1 MITVVYTEHGVTS
14 QIYVVYYILF
24 ISVMLLS
31 AVVAI
36 LNIEQHFFTVNIL
49 LFSWIKGL
57 VQS

>member
-36 LNIEQHFFTVNIL
+36 LNIEQHFLYCEYFIVFL
-49 LFSWIKGL
+49 D
-57 VQS
+57 